1 MTYSTFVVVK
11 NNGERFEVEA
21 VHHKHAYQIA
31 MRHCKSE
38 EIQNIYAK
46 EVTK

>member
-1 MTYSTFVVVK
+1 MAYSTFVVVRVD
-11 NNGERFEVEA
+11 GSRFEVEA

-31 MRHCKSE
+31 LRHCKSE

-46 EVTK
+46 EVSK